1 MQNHSGLSWTALD
14 SLGKSQF
21 VESAYA
27 HGMWFLMDEAYL
39 TTSGAASTRFSRKG
53 RKNDHIIKFGT
64 ETDKFGQGRV
74 SQSTVSLTAAQLR
87 HAETINYSE
96 SSKILDGTADAYQ
109 FSTTFL
115 THPKELEQYQRFFV

>member
-1 MQNHSGLSWTALD
+1 MD
-14 SLGKSQF
+14 CFEPVLGKSQF

-39 TTSGAASTRFSRKG
+39 ITSREPPLQDFQRRG

-64 ETDKFGQGRV
+64 ETDKFSQGKSV
-74 SQSTVSLTAAQLR
+74 TVYCIIDCGSTKTS
-87 HAETINYSE
+87 ETINYSE

-109 FSTTFL
+109 FSTTFFD
-115 THPKELEQYQRFFV
+115 TPEGTRTIYQRFFV